1 MGLAE
6 LMTVAPSHP
15 DQAFVHEAFLY
26 RDSEEFLRGMLR
38 FIRAGTENGEPVFV
52 VLSAEKIERLKEALG
67 EDAERVLFAD
77 MAGIGATP
85 ARILAAWR
93 EFVDAFGAGGPQPL
107 RGIGEPIW
115 PGRSDPELAECHRH
129 ESLLNLAF
137 ADTPSFRLLCPYDV
151 SALDPKVVEEA
162 ERTHPFVSDLESFRD
177 SGTYRGID
185 AIAAPFA
192 EALGEPPDRAEE
204 LTFGGDSLAE
214 VRDLIA
220 RWAQQAGLGG
230 ARAENLV
237 LAVNE
242 IATNSIRHGG
252 GSGVLR
258 MWEED
263 GVLLCQIEDQGR
275 IEVPLAGRL
284 QPVLDEPGGRG
295 LWLANQ
301 LCDLVQVRTFADG
314 NVVRIHM
321 AGSR

>member
-1 MGLAE
+1 MSSRFA
-6 LMTVAPSHP
+6 TV
-15 DQAFVHEAFLY
+15 
-26 RDSEEFLRGMLR
+26 G
-38 FIRAGTENGEPVFV
+38 
-52 VLSAEKIERLKEALG
+52 
-67 EDAERVLFAD
+67 
-77 MAGIGATP
+77 
-85 ARILAAWR
+85 
-93 EFVDAFGAGGPQPL
+93 
-107 RGIGEPIW
+107 
-115 PGRSDPELAECHRH
+115 
-129 ESLLNLAF
+129 
-137 ADTPSFRLLCPYDV
+137 
-151 SALDPKVVEEA
+151 
-162 ERTHPFVSDLESFRD
+162 
-177 SGTYRGID
+177 
-185 AIAAPFA
+185 AIAAPTIFDA
-192 EALGEPPDRAEE
+192 N
-204 LTFGGDSLAE
+204 SLAE
-214 VRDLIA
+214 VRDLVA

-275 IEVPLAGRL
+275 IEAPLAGRL